1 MKKRVKIP
9 AWRRLIL
16 SAFRC
21 KVHYTATT
29 PKTLLAGPTIIACN
43 HVSMLDGVLVALAS
57 PSPLVFG
64 VEHQYA
70 VNHPRTSKLLQQLSK
85 AGLGQVIPV
94 CSEQPMGL
102 RSLLKALNNGQ
113 SVMIFPEGKI
123 SSNGTPNEKLPGL
136 RWLADR
142 SNAKVCSIRLRGPE
156 NSRLFGKTGRKL
168 WPKINMTF

>member
-57 PSPLVFG
+57 PSLFK
-64 VEHQYA
+64 
-70 VNHPRTSKLLQQLSK
+70 TIITLSLYV
-85 AGLGQVIPV
+85 GFRF
-94 CSEQPMGL
+94 SL
-102 RSLLKALNNGQ
+102 R
-113 SVMIFPEGKI
+113 
-123 SSNGTPNEKLPGL
+123 
-136 RWLADR
+136 
-142 SNAKVCSIRLRGPE
+142 
-156 NSRLFGKTGRKL
+156 
-168 WPKINMTF
+168 